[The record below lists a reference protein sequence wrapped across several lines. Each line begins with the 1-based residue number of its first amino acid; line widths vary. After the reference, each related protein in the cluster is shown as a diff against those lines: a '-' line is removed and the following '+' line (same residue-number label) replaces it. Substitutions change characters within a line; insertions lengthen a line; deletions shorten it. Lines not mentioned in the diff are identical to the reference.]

1 MRDLTRRSFVAFGA
15 TVAATRMLSSASV
28 GQLLPREDLVWTDVK
43 DWPLEGRAFA
53 ERLAPYD
60 RLPGRAQGVVRD
72 IVWDLSRQSA
82 GMLVRFATNSPELR
96 VRYRLTSDRLAMF
109 HMPATGV
116 SGVDLYGH
124 DGENWR
130 WIDVTRPTKRD
141 VQKRFFTGRKMN
153 KASKFQLYLPLYNGI
168 EKLEVGTAK
177 GAELTPLVARGSVQK
192 PIVCYG
198 TSIMQGA
205 CASRPGMAWTS
216 IMGRELDR
224 EVINLGL
231 SGNGRMELEV
241 GQFLAELEASAFV
254 IDCLPNM
261 TPKQVAQRA
270 KSLVQ
275 QLRGAHKK
283 TPILLVED
291 RTFTNAWF
299 HTDRADDHRQRRQA
313 LRDAFAALKRNGVE
327 GIHYLAGDN
336 LLGDDGEAAT
346 DGSHPSDLGMLRQ
359 AKVMTEA
366 LRPLLL

>member
-1 MRDLTRRSFVAFGA
+1 MSDLTRRSFVAFGA
-15 TVAATRMLSSASV
+15 TAAATRALSVAPAA
-28 GQLLPREDLVWTDVK
+28 QWLPHEDLVWTDVK

-53 ERLAPYD
+53 KRAAPYD
-60 RLPGRAQGVVRD
+60 RLPARARGIVRD
-72 IVWDLSRQSA
+72 IVWDLSRHSA
-82 GMLVRFATNSPELR
+82 GMLVRFATSSSELR
-96 VRYRLTSDRLAMF
+96 IRYRLTSDRLAMV

-124 DGENWR
+124 DGQKWR

-141 VQKRFFTGRKMN
+141 VQKRFYTGRQM
-153 KASKFQLYLPLYNGI
+153 SEPSQFQLYLPLYNGI
-168 EKLEVGTAK
+168 EKLEVGTLK
-177 GAELTPLVARGSVQK
+177 GAELSPLAARGSAQK

-216 IMGRELDR
+216 IVGRALDR
-224 EVINLGL
+224 EVINLGF

-254 IDCLPNM
+254 IDCVPNM
-261 TPKQVAQRA
+261 TPKQVAQSA
-270 KSLVQ
+270 QPLVQ
-275 QLRGAHKK
+275 QLRAAHKK

-299 HTDRADDHRQRRQA
+299 HADRADDHRQRRQA
-313 LRDAFAALKRNGVE
+313 LRDAFAALKRDKVD
-327 GIHYLAGDN
+327 GIHYLLGDD
-336 LLGDDGEAAT
+336 LLGADGEAAT

-359 AKVMTEA
+359 AEVMADA
-366 LRPLLL
+366 LRPLLT